1 MKRFILLLF
10 LAIFELSYSQDIVFK
25 PFRKLYTIQT
35 EKFEIIFPM
44 ESRRT
49 AEKLAKIADGI
60 YDEYS
65 KLLNSKV
72 NFKVNGRIPI
82 TITPDINR
90 FNAYSTVIFPYSAIT
105 IYDTAGINEATYN
118 MVDTVS
124 DTFLHELVHL
134 LSLNSENAGTQTK
147 VFGNWATL
155 QWLNIPMFMIEGISV
170 SIESYKGFGRANDP
184 LIKQILRQDIYEGK
198 FKTPIQASDFWS
210 KRPYALYYEYGG
222 LLSKYLQERFGIEK
236 YNELWNVM
244 RKKLSFSFLI
254 YNSGFYGAFK
264 KVYGMN
270 FLEVWG
276 DFQNSLTLENINPS
290 EELRVNNKE
299 TYISD
304 LTSYGDKVYYIDNNI
319 GALYSYKY
327 KRNESNEKKDL
338 KLEFYIDRTSESL
351 DISSDGKRALFVSRT
366 YNGGLYKYIVKEYDL
381 EKKKRTKRKWENIQ
395 YARFFKNGIIGIGK
409 DLHNPILIYID
420 ENNNKEI
427 LLEANDN
434 FSYISPTVIDDNNI
448 ALIISDY
455 GIRHIAIFNYQ
466 TKTLKYVDTK
476 DDSLNFVRYLRYS
489 NGKLLFSYNNN
500 DRFYKLGE
508 LDLNANN
515 IKLYDKDFSGGII
528 SPVYANNLIYYL
540 GNFSEYNKLMKF
552 DENIKPQIKNI
563 SFTSKTIEKYNFT
576 PEMELKKYNPIKYAK
591 PWASWIPFFQINDTF
606 PFGIN
611 GFGILSFMGSPS
623 LDNFATLW
631 LGFDIPSKFLQTEL
645 NLISSSLLY
654 PLNFSFDSKV
664 IYLTYNKY
672 WKLGSSIDMQFR
684 LYTGSD
690 KVYFGISP
698 IISGALFSEN
708 VRANDN
714 SSAFKW
720 KYNSWSLTT
729 TLLASFNFNVNSDKP
744 YRDDLI
750 RLALYTMYSAA
761 YNKLGLDF
769 SAQFQTRY
777 IPLRM
782 SFYGAYVL
790 NGIASFDGASR
801 IFASKYVS
809 APPEFHAYAYQKNL
823 KDNYFLAGDIEL
835 LGYIDSSFNLSHIYF
850 DNFFA
855 SLSYRF
861 AYYDKDYMH
870 SVALKVGA
878 DAGIPIGYFNLQ
890 GEPYIMLAFRIPKT
904 IEGFQKISI
913 NDFYFGVGLQISW

>member
-338 KLEFYIDRTSESL
+338 KL
-351 DISSDGKRALFVSRT
+351 
-366 YNGGLYKYIVKEYDL
+366 
-381 EKKKRTKRKWENIQ
+381 
-395 YARFFKNGIIGIGK
+395 
-409 DLHNPILIYID
+409 
-420 ENNNKEI
+420 
-427 LLEANDN
+427 
-434 FSYISPTVIDDNNI
+434 
-448 ALIISDY
+448 
-455 GIRHIAIFNYQ
+455 
-466 TKTLKYVDTK
+466 
-476 DDSLNFVRYLRYS
+476 
-489 NGKLLFSYNNN
+489 
-500 DRFYKLGE
+500 
-508 LDLNANN
+508 
-515 IKLYDKDFSGGII
+515 
-528 SPVYANNLIYYL
+528 
-540 GNFSEYNKLMKF
+540 
-552 DENIKPQIKNI
+552 
-563 SFTSKTIEKYNFT
+563 
-576 PEMELKKYNPIKYAK
+576 
-591 PWASWIPFFQINDTF
+591 
-606 PFGIN
+606 
-611 GFGILSFMGSPS
+611 
-623 LDNFATLW
+623 
-631 LGFDIPSKFLQTEL
+631 
-645 NLISSSLLY
+645 
-654 PLNFSFDSKV
+654 
-664 IYLTYNKY
+664 
-672 WKLGSSIDMQFR
+672 
-684 LYTGSD
+684 
-690 KVYFGISP
+690 
-698 IISGALFSEN
+698 
-708 VRANDN
+708 
-714 SSAFKW
+714 
-720 KYNSWSLTT
+720 
-729 TLLASFNFNVNSDKP
+729 
-744 YRDDLI
+744 
-750 RLALYTMYSAA
+750 
-761 YNKLGLDF
+761 
-769 SAQFQTRY
+769 
-777 IPLRM
+777 
-782 SFYGAYVL
+782 
-790 NGIASFDGASR
+790 
-801 IFASKYVS
+801 
-809 APPEFHAYAYQKNL
+809 
-823 KDNYFLAGDIEL
+823 
-835 LGYIDSSFNLSHIYF
+835 
-850 DNFFA
+850 
-855 SLSYRF
+855 
-861 AYYDKDYMH
+861 
-870 SVALKVGA
+870 
-878 DAGIPIGYFNLQ
+878 
-890 GEPYIMLAFRIPKT
+890 
-904 IEGFQKISI
+904 
-913 NDFYFGVGLQISW
+913 

>member
-276 DFQNSLTLENINPS
+276 DFQNSLALENINPS

>member
-1 MKRFILLLF
+1 
-10 LAIFELSYSQDIVFK
+10 
-25 PFRKLYTIQT
+25 
-35 EKFEIIFPM
+35 M

-49 AEKLAKIADGI
+49 AEKLAKFADGI

-118 MVDTVS
+118 MVETVS

-184 LIKQILRQDIYEGK
+184 LIKLILRQDIYEGK
-198 FKTPIQASDFWS
+198 FITPIQASDFWS
-210 KRPYALYYEYGG
+210 KRPYALYFEYGG

-276 DFQNSLTLENINPS
+276 DFQNSLTLENVNPS

-466 TKTLKYVDTK
+466 TKTLQYIETK

-563 SFTSKTIEKYNFT
+563 SLTSKTIEKYNFT

-591 PWASWIPFFQINDTF
+591 PWASWIPFFQINDTYGGF

-611 GFGILSFMGSPS
+611 GFGILSFMVSPS

-664 IYLTYNKY
+664 IYSTYNKY

-690 KVYFGISP
+690 KVSFGISP

-708 VRANDN
+708 VSANDN

-729 TLLASFNFNVNSDKP
+729 TLLTSFNFYVNSDKH

-750 RLALYTMYSAA
+750 RLALYTMY
-761 YNKLGLDF
+761 F
-769 SAQFQTRY
+769 SAQYQTRY

-809 APPEFHAYAYQKNL
+809 APAEFHAYAYQKNL

-890 GEPYIMLAFRIPKT
+890 GEPYLMLAFRIPKT